1 MINDGI
7 VWIYWFVGFCLSTG
21 ILLLVKRRWILLAWI
36 LALVIFV
43 LSGLLLESRYIEIKE
58 KVFSFY
64 IIVGLVFS
72 ILGLPGYVLRF
83 LKKG

>member
-1 MINDGI
+1 MINDAV
-7 VWIYWFVGFCLSTG
+7 VWIYWIVGFCLSTG
-21 ILLLVKRRWILLAWI
+21 ILLLVKRRWIWLAWVI
-36 LALVIFV
+36 ALGVFV

-58 KVFSFY
+58 KTFSFY

-72 ILGLPGYVLRF
+72 ILGFPGYVLRF